1 MRVMRRAY
9 PPGRTGSPAA
19 VPDPAPAAVPAWVG
33 QAVWRGIW
41 QLIAAVLITAA
52 ALWFAGRA
60 SDLIRYLILAQ
71 LLAFALEPAVY
82 WLHQRR
88 GWRRGSATGLLL
100 VAILLLFVVLG
111 VGMGAVLADQ
121 VDGAAGQLPV
131 WIDKLNAFTQEQF
144 DTTVVSS
151 AGAAE
156 SEQAT
161 QQVNRY
167 LQEHAGDLLG
177 AAGSLVGAVFSLFTV
192 GLFTFY
198 FTANGPQI
206 RRVLLS
212 RMPPERQRRALWAW
226 NTAIEKT
233 GGYLYSRALLALING
248 GLMFLTLKLLGVPY
262 ALALG
267 LFVGVV
273 AAFIPIVGTYIAGA
287 VPVLVAL
294 AAVSLTA
301 AVIVLVEVLAY
312 QQLENYV
319 LSPRL
324 SQKTMELNA
333 GVAFAAAM
341 AGGAV
346 GGFIGAFFALPMPR
360 SSRRSCP
367 PTPDATTSW
376 SPTSPRST
384 RPSPLR
390 TAPANEYPHGQYRNA
405 GLSGRRRDRRRLRG
419 KRPGRRQPISTR
431 PPRANGAR

>member
-1 MRVMRRAY
+1 MDGKA
-9 PPGRTGSPAA
+9 SDPASVAAGTDQSQA
-19 VPDPAPAAVPAWVG
+19 VVSDPAPAAVPAWVG
-33 QAVWRGIW
+33 TAVWRGIW
-41 QLIAAVLITAA
+41 QLIAAVLLTAA
-52 ALWFAGRA
+52 GLWFAGRA
-60 SDLIRYLILAQ
+60 SDLLRYLILAQ
-71 LLAFALEPAVY
+71 LLAFALEPAVS
-82 WLHQRR
+82 WLHTNR

-100 VAILLLFVVLG
+100 VAILLLFVLLG
-111 VGMGAVLADQ
+111 VGMGSVLASQVDQ
-121 VDGAAGQLPV
+121 VAAQVPA
-131 WIDKLNAFTQEQF
+131 WIDKLNAFTQAQF

-151 AGAAE
+151 SSGA
-156 SEQAT
+156 SSGQAT
-161 QQVNRY
+161 QQVNNY

-177 AAGSLVGAVFSLFTV
+177 AVGSLVGAVFSLFTV

-226 NTAIEKT
+226 ETAIDKT

-262 ALALG
+262 ALALA

-346 GGFIGAFFALPMPR
+346 GGFIGAFFALPIAAVIQAFL
-360 SSRRSCP
+360 STYSRRYDVLES
-367 PTPDATTSW
+367 DL
-376 SPTSPRST
+376 T
-384 RPSPLR
+384 RVDEPKVPKGH
-390 TAPANEYPHGQYRNA
+390 AVQE
-405 GLSGRRRDRRRLRG
+405 
-419 KRPGRRQPISTR
+419 
-431 PPRANGAR
+431 

>member
-1 MRVMRRAY
+1 MSGDRVNPAGAAAGADRS
-9 PPGRTGSPAA
+9 GAA
-19 VPDPAPAAVPAWVG
+19 VPDPAPAAVPEWVG
-33 QAVWRGIW
+33 TAVWRGIW

-52 ALWFAGRA
+52 ALWFVGRA
-60 SDLIRYLILAQ
+60 SDLIGYLILAQ
-71 LLAFALEPAVY
+71 LLAFALEPAVM

-131 WIDKLNAFTQEQF
+131 WIDNLNAYTQQHF
-144 DTTVVSS
+144 GTTVVSTS
-151 AGAAE
+151 SAAE
-156 SEQAT
+156 SAEAT

-177 AAGSLVGAVFSLFTV
+177 AVGSVVGAVFSLFTI

-226 NTAIEKT
+226 TTAIEKT

-248 GLMFLTLKLLGVPY
+248 GLMFLTLRLLGVPY

-346 GGFIGAFFALPMPR
+346 GGFIGAFFALPIAAVIQAFL
-360 SSRRSCP
+360 STYSRRYDVLDSDLTQVDLPAP
-367 PTPDATTSW
+367 PKD
-376 SPTSPRST
+376 
-384 RPSPLR
+384 R
-390 TAPANEYPHGQYRNA
+390 TVQE
-405 GLSGRRRDRRRLRG
+405 
-419 KRPGRRQPISTR
+419 
-431 PPRANGAR
+431 

>member
-1 MRVMRRAY
+1 MDGNAGDAASVSAGTDPSR
-9 PPGRTGSPAA
+9 AA
-19 VPDPAPAAVPAWVG
+19 VPDPAPAAVPTWVG
-33 QAVWRGIW
+33 AAVWRGIW

-60 SDLIRYLILAQ
+60 SDLLRYLILAQ

-100 VAILLLFVVLG
+100 VGILLLFVVLG
-111 VGMGAVLADQ
+111 VGTGSVLAGQ
-121 VDGAAGQLPV
+121 VDHLSGQVPV
-131 WIDKLNAFTQEQF
+131 WIDKLNAFTQEHF
-144 DTTVVSS
+144 HTTVVSS

-156 SEQAT
+156 SGKATEQVT
-161 QQVNRY
+161 QY
-167 LQEHAGDLLG
+167 LQKHVGDLLG
-177 AAGSLVGAVFSLFTV
+177 VAGSLVGAVFSLFTV

-212 RMPPERQRRALWAW
+212 RMRPERQRRALWAW

-301 AVIVLVEVLAY
+301 AVVVLVEVLVY

-346 GGFIGAFFALPMPR
+346 GGFIGAFFALPIAAVIQAFLATY
-360 SSRRSCP
+360 SRRYDVVESDLDQVDP
-367 PTPDATTSW
+367 PKLPK
-376 SPTSPRST
+376 
-384 RPSPLR
+384 
-390 TAPANEYPHGQYRNA
+390 
-405 GLSGRRRDRRRLRG
+405 DRAVQ
-419 KRPGRRQPISTR
+419 K
-431 PPRANGAR
+431 

>member
-1 MRVMRRAY
+1 MDGKAGDAPSVSAGTD
-9 PPGRTGSPAA
+9 PSPAA

-41 QLIAAVLITAA
+41 QLIAAVLLTAA

-100 VAILLLFVVLG
+100 VAVLLLFVVLG

-144 DTTVVSS
+144 DTTVVSAS
-151 AGAAE
+151 GAAK

-294 AAVSLTA
+294 AAVSVTA

-312 QQLENYV
+312 QQLENI
-319 LSPRL
+319 LAQPADQREDHGAERRGRL
-324 SQKTMELNA
+324 R
-333 GVAFAAAM
+333 
-341 AGGAV
+341 GG
-346 GGFIGAFFALPMPR
+346 
-360 SSRRSCP
+360 
-367 PTPDATTSW
+367 D
-376 SPTSPRST
+376 
-384 RPSPLR
+384 
-390 TAPANEYPHGQYRNA
+390 
-405 GLSGRRRDRRRLRG
+405 GRRRGRRVHRRLLRPADCRG
-419 KRPGRRQPISTR
+419 HPGVPGHLLPTLRRPGVRPHPGRHAQAPQGPRHPRLMVRGAAQPIPVCTS
-431 PPRANGAR
+431 

>member
-1 MRVMRRAY
+1 MDGKASDAASVAAGTDQSRAVV
-9 PPGRTGSPAA
+9 S
-19 VPDPAPAAVPAWVG
+19 DPAPAAVPAWVG
-33 QAVWRGIW
+33 TAVWRGIW
-41 QLIAAVLITAA
+41 QLIAAVLLTAA
-52 ALWFAGRA
+52 GLWFAGRA
-60 SDLIRYLILAQ
+60 SDLLRYLILAQ
-71 LLAFALEPAVY
+71 LLAFALEPAVS
-82 WLHQRR
+82 WLHTNR

-111 VGMGAVLADQ
+111 VGMGSVLASQ
-121 VDGAAGQLPV
+121 VDQAAAQVPA

-151 AGAAE
+151 SSAA
-156 SEQAT
+156 SSGQAT
-161 QQVNRY
+161 QQVNNY

-177 AAGSLVGAVFSLFTV
+177 AVGSLVGAVFSLFTV

-212 RMPPERQRRALWAW
+212 RMPPERQRRVLWAW
-226 NTAIEKT
+226 ETAIDKT
-233 GGYLYSRALLALING
+233 GGYLYSRAMLALING

-346 GGFIGAFFALPMPR
+346 GGFIGAFFALPIAAVIQAFL
-360 SSRRSCP
+360 STYSRRYDVLES
-367 PTPDATTSW
+367 DL
-376 SPTSPRST
+376 T
-384 RPSPLR
+384 RVDEPKVPKGH
-390 TAPANEYPHGQYRNA
+390 AVQE
-405 GLSGRRRDRRRLRG
+405 
-419 KRPGRRQPISTR
+419 
-431 PPRANGAR
+431 

>member
-1 MRVMRRAY
+1 MDGTAGDAASVSAGTDPSR
-9 PPGRTGSPAA
+9 AA
-19 VPDPAPAAVPAWVG
+19 VPDPAQAAVPAWVG
-33 QAVWRGIW
+33 RAVWRGIW

-60 SDLIRYLILAQ
+60 SDLIGYLVLAQ
-71 LLAFALEPAVY
+71 LLAFALEPAVM

-100 VAILLLFVVLG
+100 VGILLLFVVLG

-131 WIDKLNAFTQEQF
+131 WIDKLNAYTQQHF
-144 DTTVVSS
+144 GTTVVSTS
-151 AGAAE
+151 SAAE
-156 SEQAT
+156 SGEAT
-161 QQVNRY
+161 QQVTQY

-177 AAGSLVGAVFSLFTV
+177 AVGSLVGAVFSLFTV

-198 FTANGPQI
+198 LTANGPQI

-212 RMPPERQRRALWAW
+212 RMPPERQRRVLWAW
-226 NTAIEKT
+226 TTAIEKT

-248 GLMFLTLKLLGVPY
+248 GLMFLTLRLLGVPY

-294 AAVSLTA
+294 AAVGPAA

-324 SQKTMELNA
+324 SQKTMELNP

-346 GGFIGAFFALPMPR
+346 GGFIGAFFALPIAAVIQAFL
-360 SSRRSCP
+360 STYSRRYDVLESDL
-367 PTPDATTSW
+367 TRVDGQSSQ
-376 SPTSPRST
+376 SPA
-384 RPSPLR
+384 PSKS
-390 TAPANEYPHGQYRNA
+390 EQE
-405 GLSGRRRDRRRLRG
+405 
-419 KRPGRRQPISTR
+419 
-431 PPRANGAR
+431 

>member
-1 MRVMRRAY
+1 MDGKASDPASVSAGTAQSRAVV
-9 PPGRTGSPAA
+9 S
-19 VPDPAPAAVPAWVG
+19 DPAPAAVPAWVG
-33 QAVWRGIW
+33 TAVWRGIW
-41 QLIAAVLITAA
+41 QLIAAVLLTAA
-52 ALWFAGRA
+52 GLWFAGRA
-60 SDLIRYLILAQ
+60 SDLLRYLILAQ
-71 LLAFALEPAVY
+71 LLAFALEPAVM

-100 VAILLLFVVLG
+100 VAILGLFVVLG
-111 VGMGAVLADQ
+111 VGMGSVLASQ
-121 VDGAAGQLPV
+121 VDGAAAQVPA

-151 AGAAE
+151 SSGA
-156 SEQAT
+156 SSGQAT
-161 QQVNRY
+161 QHGTQY
-167 LQEHAGDLLG
+167 LQNHAGDLLG
-177 AAGSLVGAVFSLFTV
+177 AVGSLVGAVFSLFTV

-226 NTAIEKT
+226 ETAIDKT

-346 GGFIGAFFALPMPR
+346 GGFIGAFFALPIAAVIQAFL
-360 SSRRSCP
+360 STYSRRYDVLES
-367 PTPDATTSW
+367 DL
-376 SPTSPRST
+376 T
-384 RPSPLR
+384 RVDEPKVPKGH
-390 TAPANEYPHGQYRNA
+390 AVQE
-405 GLSGRRRDRRRLRG
+405 
-419 KRPGRRQPISTR
+419 
-431 PPRANGAR
+431 